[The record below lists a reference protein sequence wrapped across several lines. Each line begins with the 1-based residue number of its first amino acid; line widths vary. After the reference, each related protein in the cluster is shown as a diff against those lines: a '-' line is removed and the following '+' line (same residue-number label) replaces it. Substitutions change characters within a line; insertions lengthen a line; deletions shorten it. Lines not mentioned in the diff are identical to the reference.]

1 MPEVQNG
8 MWNTMMVSAYGM
20 KAQGERSRVISENI
34 ANAGTAA
41 ITPNSDPYARKII
54 TFKNTMDK
62 QYKTDLV
69 KVKDIADDKKTE
81 FPLKYMP
88 DHPGANEAGY
98 VKMPN
103 VNMVVELTD
112 MREAQ
117 RSYEANLGMMENY
130 RSMSMR
136 TIDMLR

>member
-1 MPEVQNG
+1 MADDTQ
-8 MWNTMMVSAYGM
+8 MWNTMTVSAYGM
-20 KAQGERSRVISENI
+20 KAQSERSRVISENI
-34 ANAGTAA
+34 ANAQTAA
-41 ITPNSDPYARKII
+41 LTPDGQPYNRKII
-54 TFKNTMDK
+54 TFKNEMDRA
-62 QYKTDLV
+62 YKTDLV

-103 VNMVVELTD
+103 VSMIIELND

-117 RSYEANLGMMENY
+117 RSYEANLGMMENS
-130 RSMSMR
+130 RAMAMR

>member
-1 MPEVQNG
+1 MSD
-8 MWNTMMVSAYGM
+8 MWTSMTISAHGM
-20 KAQGERSRVISENI
+20 KAQSERSRVISENI

-41 ITPNSDPYARKII
+41 LTPGSDPYTRKII
-54 TFKNTMDK
+54 TFKNAMDK
-62 QYKTDLV
+62 EYETDLV
-69 KVKDIADDKKTE
+69 KVKDIKDDTKGE

-88 DHPGANEAGY
+88 DHPGADAAGY

-117 RSYEANLGMMENY
+117 RSYEANLGMMENS
-130 RSMSMR
+130 RTMAQR
-136 TIDMLR
+136 TIDLLR